1 VILRIVLLLLVM
13 SAPAF
18 ALEKDYQKKWCDN
31 VGGKMEVV
39 LKDGARVDCVTRN
52 YAVEFDFAHKWSE
65 AVGQS
70 LYYAIRTGKKP
81 GVVLI
86 CGPNDNVFVTR
97 MKAVAKKHGIRL
109 WRMEAEE

>member
-1 VILRIVLLLLVM
+1 MISRIVLLLLVM

-18 ALEKDYQKKWCDN
+18 ALEKDYQKEWCDN

-39 LKDGARVDCVTRN
+39 LKDGARVDCVTKN
-52 YAVEFDFAHKWSE
+52 YAVEFDFCPHWAESI
-65 AVGQS
+65 GQS
-70 LYYAIRTGKKP
+70 LYYSIRTGKKP

-86 CGPNDNVFVTR
+86 CGPNDNVFVMR

-109 WRMEAEE
+109 WRMEE